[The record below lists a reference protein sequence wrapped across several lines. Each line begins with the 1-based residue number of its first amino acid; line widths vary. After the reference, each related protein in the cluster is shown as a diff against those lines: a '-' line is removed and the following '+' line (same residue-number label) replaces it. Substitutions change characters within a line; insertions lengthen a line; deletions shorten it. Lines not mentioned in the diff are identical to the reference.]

1 MTTPVK
7 DPKVH
12 VIGAGLAGLSAAV
25 ALAQTGLRVIVWEGA
40 AQAGGRCRSYDD
52 PVLEQVIDNGNH
64 FVLAG
69 NHAVM
74 RYVRTIGSLGALV
87 GPERPVTSFVDI
99 TSGRRWAITP
109 NLGAV
114 PTWLFDKARRVP
126 DTRPADY
133 LELVKILTAKP
144 DQTLGDVLTCAGPLW
159 ERLLHPFFL
168 GALNT
173 EPEGASARLAAALVR
188 ETFAKGGRAYRT
200 RIAHPT
206 LAAAFVDPALAF
218 IADKGGDVRLG
229 RRVRALGFEG
239 ERVTGLE
246 TPDGP
251 VLFGPDDQLI
261 VATPPWSATEL
272 VPDLTAP
279 NDFRAIVNAHF
290 KLPAPADA
298 PGMLGV
304 IGGVAE
310 WVFSFPDRI
319 SVTISGADAIVD
331 RSREDLAETIW
342 ADVQKALGLDTPLPP
357 WQVVKERRATFAA
370 TVEQDAR
377 RPDARTR
384 WRNLTLAGDWTQ
396 TGLPATIEG
405 ALRSGFHAAAL
416 ASGGLRG

>member
-1 MTTPVK
+1 MTATGR
-7 DPKVH
+7 VH
-12 VIGAGLAGLSAAV
+12 IVGAGLAGLASAT
-25 ALAQTGLRVIVWEGA
+25 ALAEAGVSVTVWEGA
-40 AQAGGRCRSYDD
+40 AQAGGRCRSYYD

-74 RYVRTIGSLGALV
+74 RYVRTIGSQDALV
-87 GPERPVTSFVDI
+87 GPDRPVTAFVDI

-126 DTRPADY
+126 DTAPADY
-133 LELVKILTAKP
+133 LELVKILVAKP
-144 DQTLGDVLTCAGPLW
+144 DQTLGEVLACKGPLW

-173 EPEGASARLAAALVR
+173 QPEGASAHLAAALVR

-218 IADKGGDVRLG
+218 VGERGGDIRLG
-229 RRVRALGFEG
+229 RRVRALGFADD
-239 ERVTGLE
+239 RVTALE
-246 TPDGP
+246 TAEGA
-251 VLFGPDDQLI
+251 VMLGPDDRLI

-272 VPDLTAP
+272 IPELTAP
-279 NDFRAIVNAHF
+279 DDFRAIVNAHF
-290 KLPAPADA
+290 KLPAPAGA

-304 IGGVAE
+304 LGGVAE

-319 SVTISGADAIVD
+319 SVTISGADRLVD
-331 RSREDLAETIW
+331 RSRDDLAQRIW
-342 ADVQKALGLDTPLPP
+342 ADVQRALDLDAPLPT

-377 RPDARTR
+377 RPPAGTR

-405 ALRSGFHAAAL
+405 ALRSGFKAAAL
-416 ASGGLRG
+416 ASAGLRGRS

>member
-1 MTTPVK
+1 MSRPQ
-7 DPKVH
+7 VH
-12 VIGAGLAGLSAAV
+12 IVGAGLAGLSAAA
-25 ALAQTGLRVIVWEGA
+25 ALAEAGVNVVVWEGA
-40 AQAGGRCRSYDD
+40 AQAGGRCRSYYD
-52 PVLEQVIDNGNH
+52 PVLEHVIDNGNH

-74 RYVRTIGSLGALV
+74 RYARMIGSQEALV

-109 NLGAV
+109 NLGAF
-114 PTWLFDKARRVP
+114 PSWLFDKARRVP
-126 DTRPADY
+126 DTTPADY
-133 LELVKILTAKP
+133 LELVKILVARP
-144 DQTLGDVLTCAGPLW
+144 GQTLGQVLTSKGPLW
-159 ERLLHPFFL
+159 ERLLQPFFL

-173 EPEGASARLAAALVR
+173 QPEGASARLAAALVR

-218 IADKGGDVRLG
+218 ITARGGEIRLG
-229 RRVRALGFEG
+229 RRVRALSFDG

-246 TPDGP
+246 TPDGSVP
-251 VLFGPDDQLI
+251 LGPEDRLI
-261 VATPPWSATEL
+261 VATPPWAATEL
-272 VPDLTAP
+272 IPDLTAP
-279 NDFRAIVNAHF
+279 DDFCAIVNAHF
-290 KLPAPADA
+290 KTPGPAGA

-304 IGGVAE
+304 IGGTAE

-331 RSREDLAETIW
+331 RGREDLAETIW
-342 ADVQKALGLDTPLPP
+342 ADVQKALGLDTPLPA
-357 WQVVKERRATFAA
+357 WQIVKERRATFAA
-370 TVEQDAR
+370 TVEQDGR
-377 RPDARTR
+377 RPPAQTR
-384 WRNLTLAGDWTQ
+384 WRNLILAGDWVQ

-416 ASGGLRG
+416 AGGAQAR